1 MTTSEAINELATA
14 LAKAQGE
21 IDSAKKDST
30 NPFFGSRYADLAA
43 VRDAIRTPFFNH
55 GLSVAQFPRTRFE
68 GAPESYEWQAK
79 RSGETRYGV
88 KVFCEVVV
96 VTRLMH
102 TSGQWLE
109 GEVSAMLPNGDPQA
123 VGSAIT
129 YLRRYALQ
137 AVAGVAAED
146 DDGEATTTQKGAP
159 AATAAAVAVPPSAPA
174 GYDAWLIAFAATAKE
189 GIDPLRAAWKAAK
202 PEYREYLSLTD
213 RDRMAR
219 MSEAAKAITDKA
231 TAAAMPM
238 PGADAPTPAPDAFA
252 LAGRS

>member
-1 MTTSEAINELATA
+1 MNTSAEINELATA

-30 NPFFGSRYADLAA
+30 NPFFQSKYADLAA
-43 VRDAIRTPFFNH
+43 VRDAIRVPFFNH
-55 GLSVAQFPRTRFE
+55 GLSVAQFPQTRYE
-68 GAPESYEWQAK
+68 GVPESYEWQAK

-88 KVFCEVVV
+88 KVFCVVGV

-109 GEVSAMLPNGDPQA
+109 DEVSAMLPNGDPQA

-146 DDGEATTTQKGAP
+146 DDAEATTTGKGAP
-159 AATAAAVAVPPSAPA
+159 AALPAGAPA
-174 GYDAWLIAFAATAKE
+174 GYDAWLIAFAATAKD
-189 GIDPLRAAWKAAK
+189 GIEALRAAYKAA
-202 PEYREYLSLTD
+202 PLEYREYLALTD

-231 TAAAMPM
+231 TAAAMPL
-238 PGADAPTPAPDAFA
+238 PGQSGMFAPEPIEGLKF
-252 LAGRS
+252 

>member
-1 MTTSEAINELATA
+1 MITSAEIHELAAA

-30 NPFFGSRYADLAA
+30 NPFFQSKYADLAA
-43 VRDAIRTPFFNH
+43 VRDAIRAPFFNH
-55 GLSVAQFPRTRFE
+55 GLSVAQIPQTRFE
-68 GAPESYEWQAK
+68 GQPESYEWTAK
-79 RSGETRYGV
+79 RSGEVRYGV

-102 TSGQWLE
+102 ASGQWLE

-146 DDGEATTTQKGAP
+146 DDGEATTGQKGAP
-159 AATAAAVAVPPSAPA
+159 AAPAVHVPASAPA
-174 GYDAWLIAFAATAKE
+174 GYDAWLVAFAATVPN
-189 GIDPLRAAWKAAK
+189 GIEALRAAYKSASS
-202 PEYREYLSLTD
+202 EYREYLALTD
-213 RDRMAR
+213 RDRMTR
-219 MSEAAKAITDKA
+219 MSAAAQAITDQA
-231 TAAAMPM
+231 TAAAMPK
-238 PGADAPTPAPDAFA
+238 PGGDAFA
-252 LAGRS
+252 PAPIAGMKF